1 MMQNN
6 LILKVSNGRQLGY
19 AEYGD
24 SAGHPVFFFHGF
36 PGSRLQAGDFN
47 DVARNKNCRLIGI
60 DRPGM
65 GCSSPNKSHSL
76 LSWTDDIRALA
87 EHLNIHKFS
96 IIAHSGGAPFALA
109 CAYKIPEYIANIAL
123 VSAMPPTIM
132 PKVKAAMPFGLR
144 LINGLARSI
153 PGVSWLLMQLQQK
166 VLLKPKI
173 FHKMMQQCPA
183 PDRLICENEE
193 QMDRAIL
200 ALKEAFKQ
208 NVRGAAEEFRL
219 LLKDWG
225 FDLKSIDKPVAIWQG
240 ALDKQVLVSYA
251 KLYQSLLPHSTLRI
265 SEDDAHLSMLYSHI
279 DEILDSL
286 KVISEK

>member
-1 MMQNN
+1 MRDFN
-6 LILKVSNGRQLGY
+6 LILPDSRTL
-19 AEYGD
+19 AFTEYGD

-47 DVARNKNCRLIGI
+47 DVARNKHCRLIGI

-65 GCSSPNKSHSL
+65 GCSSPNKGHTL
-76 LSWTDDIRALA
+76 LSWADDIRALA
-87 EHLNIHKFS
+87 EHLMIHKFS

-109 CAYKIPEYIANIAL
+109 CAYKIPEYIENIAL
-123 VSAMPPTIM
+123 VSAMPPTTM
-132 PKVKAAMPFGLR
+132 PEVKAAMPFGLR

-153 PGVSWLLMQLQQK
+153 PGVSRLLMLLQQK

-183 PDRLICENEE
+183 PDRLICESKE
-193 QMDRAIL
+193 QMERSIL

-208 NVRGAAEEFRL
+208 NVHGAAEEFRL
-219 LLKDWG
+219 ILKAWG
-225 FDLKSIDKPVAIWQG
+225 FDLKSIDTPVTIWQG

-251 KLYQSLLPHSTLRI
+251 ELYKALLPNSTL
-265 SEDDAHLSMLYSHI
+265 SLSAHDAHLSMLYSHI
-279 DEILDSL
+279 DKILDSL
-286 KVISEK
+286 KVLSEK